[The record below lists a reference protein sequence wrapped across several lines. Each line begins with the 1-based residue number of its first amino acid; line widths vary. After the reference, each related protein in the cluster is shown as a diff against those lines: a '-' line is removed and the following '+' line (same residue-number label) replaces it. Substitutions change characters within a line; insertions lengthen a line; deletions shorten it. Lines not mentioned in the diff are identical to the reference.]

1 MNMLRYNKIIEYCFS
16 MSEDSEGKASKE
28 SNEVLDNSEI
38 NLQFHWYLF
47 SFFLVY
53 IGSLLIPG
61 IIFLFYFVSY
71 FMPLF
76 LEAENFFVLFLNL
89 QSFLT
94 FLLMPLVIIFCYCLR
109 LFLIALITRVLWAIT
124 EKKSPS
130 KDGVIPRNI
139 PSKILNY
146 YHIRSF
152 LIKYPKNVFVKG
164 IFPWLTNWL
173 YNFVKTNEIG
183 KGTTV
188 EEQVCADKYVQIG
201 ENSYIGVNSVLTS
214 HLVEGI
220 FGNTI
225 YFKLKVGDNVTLGG
239 WNCFASGTEINDN
252 SYLMPSAH
260 GGKHYIVKGN
270 NIYFGMPLR
279 KIFKKKIA
287 SYLGLSIEDLNKNE
301 KLAKLQQTNK
311 KIINS
316 NK

>member
-1 MNMLRYNKIIEYCFS
+1 MLRYNYRINNSSIMKEE
-16 MSEDSEGKASKE
+16 SERISSKE
-28 SNEVLDNSEI
+28 TKESIDNQEI

-53 IGSLLIPG
+53 IISLLIPG
-61 IIFLFYFVSY
+61 IIFLLYFTSFFLPY
-71 FMPLF
+71 F
-76 LEAENFFVLFLNL
+76 LEAENFLLLFFNINSLL
-89 QSFLT
+89 S
-94 FLLMPLVIIFCYCLR
+94 FLLMPLVIISCYCLR
-109 LFLIALITRVLWAIT
+109 LFLIALITRILWAIT

-130 KDGVIPRNI
+130 KDGNIPRNI

-152 LIKYPKNVFVKG
+152 LIKHPKNVFVKG
-164 IFPWLTNWL
+164 VFPWLTNWL

-183 KGTTV
+183 KGTTI

-201 ENSYIGVNSVLTS
+201 KNSYIGVNSVLTS

-239 WNCFASGTEINDN
+239 WNCFASGTEINNN

-270 NIYFGMPLR
+270 NFYFGMPLR

-287 SYLGLSIEDLNKNE
+287 GYLGLTLEDLEKNE
-301 KLAKLQQTNK
+301 ELTKIQQKDT
-311 KIINS
+311 
-316 NK
+316 